1 MDIKKGISYI
11 AFGFLFTLLNINLN
25 FNGTSINI
33 MPDFVGWIL
42 MFLAFDHLG
51 QYVENKGY
59 LKWIALILAILTG
72 VIWVYGL
79 VKPELSIDT
88 VKMVVSFAS
97 VVFMFVLFGVLEE
110 VARDKAPIYVKN
122 ISMLKIVNLVLY
134 VAFFVTALLMTKDKN
149 TFALLAFVFGTGA
162 LIAAIITAVTLLK
175 FRLAIE
181 G

>member
-33 MPDFVGWIL
+33 TPDFVGWIL

-88 VKMVVSFAS
+88 VKTVVSFAG
-97 VVFMFVLFGVLEE
+97 VVFMFILFLSRLDAHMIEFNNSDIDLAYTFEGHCQMGWAKSMKPGVNYVVE
-110 VARDKAPIYVKN
+110 VPYEHLVVN
-122 ISMLKIVNLVLY
+122 IDDGSDERVNL
-134 VAFFVTALLMTKDKN
+134 
-149 TFALLAFVFGTGA
+149 
-162 LIAAIITAVTLLK
+162 
-175 FRLAIE
+175 
-181 G
+181 